1 MLADLALILVGLVVI
16 ALIIGAN
23 GYFVAQEFAYMAVD
37 RPSLRALAENGDHGA
52 KRALRVT
59 DQTSFMLSGA
69 QLGITVTGLL
79 VGYVAEPL
87 VGNSVGSVL
96 GELGMPLGVAIAV
109 ATIGTLVL
117 ASIFQ
122 MIFGELFPK
131 NLAIAAPTKLSLAMS
146 RSTLI
151 YLASFGWLIGF
162 FDRAANLLLRLI
174 RVQPVHDFDSSANAE
189 DLERIVEDSR
199 DSGDLPEELF
209 VLLDRILDFPDQD
222 VEHAMVPRSQA
233 DFLPPDTTIA
243 QARKM
248 MATGHTRYPVIGDG
262 DDPIGIV
269 LLTDVLGVEADDPRP
284 VSAIMRPPLVIP
296 NLMPLPDALQK
307 LLDTKNEL
315 ACVIDEY
322 GGFVGLI
329 TIEDLGE
336 ELVGDVRDEHD
347 GYQPNEIR
355 ELVDGGWELPGSMP
369 IDELE
374 RLLGEQMPEGD
385 WETLAGL
392 LIAEKGGLP
401 LAGEALSIVLD
412 ETPADATEGVTA
424 DRVLRVKVLSLRKR
438 IPALVELRIVL
449 EEPTNANAESECG
462 GER

>member
-1 MLADLALILVGLVVI
+1 MLADLTLILIGLVVI

-37 RPSLRALAENGDHGA
+37 RPSLRALAEKGDRGA

-59 DQTSFMLSGA
+59 GQTSFMLSGA

-87 VGNSVGSVL
+87 VGNSVGSLL
-96 GELGMPLGVAIAV
+96 GELGMPLGIAIAI
-109 ATIGTLVL
+109 ATVGTLVL
-117 ASIFQ
+117 ASVFQ

-131 NLAIAAPTKLSLAMS
+131 NLAIAAPTKLSLALS
-146 RSTLI
+146 RSTLL
-151 YLASFGWLIGF
+151 YLAVFGWLIGF
-162 FDRAANLLLRLI
+162 FDRASNLLLKLI
-174 RVQPVHDFDSSANAE
+174 RVEPVHDFDSSASAE
-189 DLERIVEDSR
+189 DLEHIVEDSR

-233 DFLPPDTTIA
+233 DFLSPETTIA
-243 QARKM
+243 HARERMTK
-248 MATGHTRYPVIGDG
+248 GHTRYPVIGEG
-262 DDPIGIV
+262 DDPIGLV
-269 LLTDVLGVEADDPRP
+269 LLTDVLGAAADDARP
-284 VSAIMRPPLVIP
+284 VTAIMRTPLVIP
-296 NLMPLPDALQK
+296 DLMPLPDALQK

-355 ELVDGGWELPGSMP
+355 ELGDGSWRLPGSMP

-374 RLLGEQMPEGD
+374 RLLGEEIPEGD

-401 LAGEALSIVLD
+401 FAGEQISVVLD
-412 ETPADATEGVTA
+412 ETPEDATDGLTA
-424 DRVLRVKVLSLRKR
+424 DRVLRARVLSLRKR
-438 IPALVELRIVL
+438 IPAAVEVQIVF
-449 EEPTNANAESECG
+449 EEPADASDEQAEA

>member
-1 MLADLALILVGLVVI
+1 
-16 ALIIGAN
+16 
-23 GYFVAQEFAYMAVD
+23 
-37 RPSLRALAENGDHGA
+37 
-52 KRALRVT
+52 
-59 DQTSFMLSGA
+59 
-69 QLGITVTGLL
+69 
-79 VGYVAEPL
+79 
-87 VGNSVGSVL
+87 
-96 GELGMPLGVAIAV
+96 
-109 ATIGTLVL
+109 
-117 ASIFQ
+117 
-122 MIFGELFPK
+122 
-131 NLAIAAPTKLSLAMS
+131 
-146 RSTLI
+146 
-151 YLASFGWLIGF
+151 
-162 FDRAANLLLRLI
+162 LLLRLI
-174 RVQPVHDFDSSANAE
+174 GVQPVHDFDSSASAE

-233 DFLPPDTTIA
+233 DFLSPDVTIA
-243 QARKM
+243 QARER
-248 MATGHTRYPVIGDG
+248 MASGHTRYPVIGDG

-269 LLTDVLGVEADDPRP
+269 LLTDVLGVAADDQRP

-296 NLMPLPDALQK
+296 DLMPLPDALQK

-355 ELVDGGWELPGSMP
+355 QLPGGRWGLPGSMP

-401 LAGEALSIVLD
+401 LAGEVVSIVLD
-412 ETPADATEGVTA
+412 ETPEDATDGVTA

-438 IPALVELRIVL
+438 IPAAVELQLVF
-449 EEPTNANAESECG
+449 EEPVVPGEEFESE